1 VWLGAGQIGADVH
14 DRFTGLWHAQSPMTY
29 VDHRSDGP
37 TPLRDGWRTRGFVF
51 AALCLGATILLAW
64 PTLRSDAETSSAGSV
79 APATSRVVAQA
90 APAPLA
96 PPTPVAV
103 KAAEMTMEQ
112 FLDRLM
118 LAESGGRDQAANP
131 RSTAVGPF
139 QFIEATWLDVMRRH
153 FPDQAA
159 KQSPAQLL
167 ALRTDRATARNAAEA
182 FTRDNA
188 AYLQAQGLASTFPNL
203 RLAFLLGPSGAARVL
218 LAPAEM
224 RVAAIVGPAVTRAN
238 PFMFGL
244 TAEGLI
250 ARSARDIA
258 ASVNTTAGVAPGAV
272 PARRARSSITVNCNI
287 TLPSCRRWLALAERK
302 TGRGR
307 GARTTTVSR

>member
-1 VWLGAGQIGADVH
+1 MSG
-14 DRFTGLWHAQSPMTY
+14 
-29 VDHRSDGP
+29 
-37 TPLRDGWRTRGFVF
+37 
-51 AALCLGATILLAW
+51 
-64 PTLRSDAETSSAGSV
+64 
-79 APATSRVVAQA
+79 VVAQA

-118 LAESGGRDQAANP
+118 VAESGGRDDAANP

-139 QFIEATWLDVMRRH
+139 QFIETTWLDVMRRH
-153 FPDQAA
+153 FPEDAA
-159 KQSPAQLL
+159 KQLPAQLL
-167 ALRTDRATARNAAEA
+167 ALRVDRAMARKAAEA
-182 FTRDNA
+182 FTLDNA
-188 AYLQAQGLASTFPNL
+188 AYLQAQGIVATFPNL

-218 LAPAEM
+218 QAPPDM
-224 RVAAIVGPAVTRAN
+224 RVAAIVGPAVTKAN

-258 ASVNTTAGVAPGAV
+258 ASVSTTAGIAPGAV
-272 PARRARSSITVNCNI
+272 AVRRARPAIAVNCNI

-302 TGRGR
+302 IGAGR
-307 GARTTTVSR
+307 GARATTVSR